1 LDLRSARCVGQRVR
15 SGSVKLITLLCAVV
29 FSSSCLAEEYYG
41 VSSWYHNNNKTAQG
55 KRFDPDKYSVA
66 HRTLPFGTMLRLTN
80 VKNGNTIE
88 AVVNDR
94 GPFVRNKE
102 LDVSSS
108 AAKALGFFHSGT
120 AKLLIEVLDRRQ

>member
-1 LDLRSARCVGQRVR
+1 MDLRSVKHVVRRVR
-15 SGSVKLITLLCAVV
+15 SGKLLLTLCAIVL
-29 FSSSCLAEEYYG
+29 SSCAYADEQYYG
-41 VSSWYHNNNKTAQG
+41 TASWYESGKVTAQG
-55 KRFDPDKYSVA
+55 KRFDPNKYSVA

-88 AVVNDR
+88 AIVNDR
-94 GPFVRNKE
+94 GPFVRTKD

-120 AKLLIEVLDRRQ
+120 AKLLIEVLGRRE

>member
-1 LDLRSARCVGQRVR
+1 MVR
-15 SGSVKLITLLCAVV
+15 STNVKLVLALVTVIL
-29 FSSSCLAEEYYG
+29 SSSCLAADKYHG
-41 VSSWYHNNNKTAQG
+41 NASWYKDGHKTAQG
-55 KRFDPDKYSVA
+55 KKFNPNKYSVA

-94 GPFVRNKE
+94 GPFVRTRE

-108 AAKALGFFHSGT
+108 AAEALGFFHSGT
-120 AKLLIEVLDRRQ
+120 AKLLIEVLDRR

>member
-1 LDLRSARCVGQRVR
+1 VKSLVIFFAVILSTSAFAGD
-15 SGSVKLITLLCAVV
+15 SYHGIA
-29 FSSSCLAEEYYG
+29 
-41 VSSWYHNNNKTAQG
+41 SWYRKGTITAQG
-55 KRFDPDKYSVA
+55 KKFNPDKYSVA

-88 AVVNDR
+88 AVVSDR
-94 GPFVRNKE
+94 GPFVRTKE

-120 AKLLIEVLDRRQ
+120 AKLTIEVLDRRK